1 VHLVGQSAGGHLTA
15 LALLAQAARV
25 AADEDAGGSAAAE
38 GGAAAGAAD
47 GAANGACALPQH
59 QQRAHQQKPPLP
71 PPLGASPPWDPR
83 RLRAYAAVSGTY
95 DLEALVDHLHGRG
108 LYRPLFL
115 DIMAGPDG
123 ATGAAALRAL
133 SPTAAAAALAPAA
146 AAALPPAL
154 LLHGGADRTVP
165 AAHAAAFAAALRA
178 AGAAARLVVYPG
190 KTHTQPIV
198 EDPMGGGRDELM
210 DEILSLVRGRSCTTR
225 QFAMCPAALIAAAS
239 YVSPF

>member
-1 VHLVGQSAGGHLTA
+1 MGQSAGGHLTA

-25 AADEDAGGSAAAE
+25 AADEEAGGSASATAAAE
-38 GGAAAGAAD
+38 GGAAAGA
-47 GAANGACALPQH
+47 NGANASGARALPH
-59 QQRAHQQKPPLP
+59 SHHQKPPP
-71 PPLGASPPWDPR
+71 PLPLGASPPWDPR

-95 DLEALVDHLHGRG
+95 DLEALVDHLHARG

-133 SPTAAAAALAPAA
+133 SPTVAAAALPPAA
-146 AAALPPAL
+146 AAVLPPAL

-210 DEILSLVRGRSCTTR
+210 DEILSLVRGRPCATR
-225 QFAMCPAALIAAAS
+225 QFAMCPAVLIAAAS
-239 YVSPF
+239 AVSPF